1 MAEYTRKQVLEEAN
15 KLAQMLAN
23 TEEIDRFKALEAKLN
38 ENQKVQVLITKIKAL
53 QKQAVNFQ
61 AYGKEEAQ
69 KKVEKEIDRLQ
80 AEIDAI
86 PVVEEFKESQVV
98 INDILQLVS
107 NTIAREVTNEV
118 IRSTGGDLL
127 AGETG
132 SKAAN
137 SIHKRNH

>member
-1 MAEYTRKQVLEEAN
+1 MAQYTKKQVLEEAN
-15 KLAQMLAN
+15 KLAQMMAN
-23 TEEIDRFKALEAKLN
+23 TEEIDRFKQLEAKLN
-38 ENQKVQVLITKIKAL
+38 ENQKVQILIKKLKAM
-53 QKQAVNFQ
+53 QKQVVNLQ

-69 KKVEKEIDRLQ
+69 KKAEAELERIEKEID
-80 AEIDAI
+80 EIPI
-86 PVVEEFKESQVV
+86 VQEFKDSQLV

-132 SKAAN
+132 SKVGN
-137 SIHKRNH
+137 GSSCSH